1 VRAAAVLAAALVCAG
16 CDEMVRQPK
25 APVYG
30 RSDLFPGGAAMQ
42 PPPAGT
48 ISRDQAAFDQALS
61 ARPPITP
68 ALLARGR
75 ERFGIYCAPC
85 HGLAG
90 DGDGVVPSRGFPRP
104 PDFHAGPLRAA
115 SPQLIVDTISH
126 GYGVMYAYGDRVA
139 PADRWAIAAYIGAL
153 QLSQDA
159 PAADLTADDRAR
171 VEAADAR

>member
-1 VRAAAVLAAALVCAG
+1 VRAAAVLAAALICAG

-48 ISRDQAAFDQALS
+48 VSRDQAAFDTALS
-61 ARPPITP
+61 VRPQMTP

-75 ERFGIYCAPC
+75 ERFDIYCSPC

-90 DGDGVVPSRGFPRP
+90 DGRGEVPARGFPRP
-104 PDFHAGPLRAA
+104 PDFHAEPLRSAN
-115 SPQLIVDTISH
+115 PQLIVDTITH

-139 PADRWAIAAYIGAL
+139 PADRWAIAAYIKAL
-153 QLSQDA
+153 QLGGAA
-159 PAADLTADDRAR
+159 PAGELPANDRAQ
-171 VEAADAR
+171 VEAADAG

>member
-1 VRAAAVLAAALVCAG
+1 VRAAPILAAALVCAG

-48 ISRDQAAFDQALS
+48 IARDQAAFDQAL
-61 ARPPITP
+61 ALRPSMTP

-75 ERFGIYCAPC
+75 ERYRIYCSPC

-90 DGDGVVPSRGFPRP
+90 DGHGVVPARGFPQP
-104 PDFHAGPLRAA
+104 PDFRAEPLRSAP
-115 SPQLIVDTISH
+115 PQLIVDTISH

-139 PADRWAIAAYIGAL
+139 PSDRWAIAAYIKALQFSGAAPEGAL
-153 QLSQDA
+153 
-159 PAADLTADDRAR
+159 PADDRAR
-171 VEAADAR
+171 VEATDAG

>member
-1 VRAAAVLAAALVCAG
+1 MRAWVCLAAALVCAG

-30 RSDLFPGGAAMQ
+30 RSDLFPGGSAMQ

-48 ISRDQAAFDQALS
+48 ISRDQAAFDAALS
-61 ARPPITP
+61 IRPPMTP

-75 ERFGIYCAPC
+75 ERFGIYCSPC

-90 DGDGVVPSRGFPRP
+90 DGRGVVPSRGFPRP
-104 PDFHAGPLRAA
+104 PDFRTEPLRSA
-115 SPQLIVDTISH
+115 SPQRIVDTITH

-139 PADRWAIAAYIGAL
+139 PADRWAIAAYIKAL
-153 QLSQDA
+153 QL
-159 PAADLTADDRAR
+159 AAATPVGGLPADDRAR
-171 VEAADAR
+171 VEAADAG